1 LQNVRI
7 LKVDLLMVDLL
18 KSPLYCQISE
28 KEDTELEKS
37 VRVIQ
42 ERVQG
47 QYFHYQEC
55 ISDQNQGQNIGG
67 GGE

>member
-1 LQNVRI
+1 
-7 LKVDLLMVDLL
+7 MVDLL